1 MKLGEVAQ
9 ALGASLEGGSEDVE
23 ISGVATLEDA
33 VPGQITFL
41 ADRRHEALVAGTTA
55 SAILLAPGAPA
66 ASIPVLRVE
75 NPYAAFAQA
84 LELFHPPRRPPAG
97 IHPMAVIAPTAVLGD
112 GASVGPHVVVGGGA
126 LTEAMERA
134 EYGLDGIGCTEVPL
148 EFVESEFDAIAVLC
162 LGDAVAQEY

>member
-23 ISGVATLEDA
+23 ITGVATLEDA

-66 ASIPVLRVE
+66 ASPSQCCGWRTPTPPSRRRWSSFIRHAARRRV
-75 NPYAAFAQA
+75 FT
-84 LELFHPPRRPPAG
+84 RWR
-97 IHPMAVIAPTAVLGD
+97 
-112 GASVGPHVVVGGGA
+112 
-126 LTEAMERA
+126 
-134 EYGLDGIGCTEVPL
+134 
-148 EFVESEFDAIAVLC
+148 
-162 LGDAVAQEY
+162 